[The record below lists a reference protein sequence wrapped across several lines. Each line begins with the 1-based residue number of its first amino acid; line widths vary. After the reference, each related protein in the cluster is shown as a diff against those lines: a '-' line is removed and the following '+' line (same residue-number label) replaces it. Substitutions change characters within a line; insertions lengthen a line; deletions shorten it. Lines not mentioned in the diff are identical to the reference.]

1 MAKFERVR
9 EALQGPLSE
18 EQIRRAQEKGWKL
31 VAVEW
36 ERPLAEGQTG
46 TSEPVPFGLSIAE
59 DGVHLVE
66 NSTEREVLRMMMELM
81 IQDKRF
87 TEIAE
92 ELNQRGFLTREGAKW
107 GPVAVFD
114 LLPRLIEVGPRIFS
128 EREWH
133 ERRTRA
139 YAQRVQ

>member
-36 ERPLAEGQTG
+36 ERPLPEGEAG
-46 TSEPVPFGLSIAE
+46 TSEAVPFGLRIAE
-59 DGVHLVE
+59 DGGHLVE

-92 ELNQRGFLTREGAKW
+92 ELNQRGFLTREGQKW

>member
-18 EQIRRAQEKGWKL
+18 EQIKRAEEKGWKL

-36 ERPLAEGQTG
+36 ERPLAEGETG
-46 TSEPVPFGLSIAE
+46 TGEPVPFGLRIAE
-59 DGVHLVE
+59 DGVHLIE
-66 NSTEREVLRMMMELM
+66 NSTEREVLRLMMELM

-92 ELNQRGFLTREGAKW
+92 ELNQKGFLTREGQKW